1 MSELLKLK
9 FTPYYIKETCEKV
22 WNVDVVYVD
31 KNLIGESIEVFER
44 DDEYS
49 EWYSILLNDCF
60 VKLRSGN
67 PQGEETLIY
76 LNLSGCFVK
85 NKNLEK
91 AKNALKILKPKMEEY
106 RNILHEKKLE
116 EDKRKKLW
124 LEKEPF
130 EIIL

>member
-1 MSELLKLK
+1 MNELLKLK

-91 AKNALKILKPKMEEY
+91 TKNALEILKPAMKRRYDE
-106 RNILHEKKLE
+106 IVEKK
-116 EDKRKKLW
+116 RVG
-124 LEKEPF
+124 KEWQEQKSF
-130 EIIL
+130 EIKL

>member
-60 VKLRSGN
+60 VKLRNGN

-91 AKNALKILKPKMEEY
+91 TKNALEILKPAMKRRYNE
-106 RNILHEKKLE
+106 IVEKK
-116 EDKRKKLW
+116 RVG
-124 LEKEPF
+124 KEWQEQKSF
-130 EIIL
+130 EIKL